1 MRTRLWAAAIAVA
14 LAACGGKGKTDT
26 TTPPEGDGTAQTAP
40 TESLY
45 TRLGGKEGITKVVDM
60 FVANVAADT
69 RVNAFFANTEI
80 DKFKALLVDQ
90 ICDAASGGTEC
101 KYTGKGMVEAHKGM
115 NITQAQFDAV
125 VEDLVKALDD
135 AGVGETEKNELL
147 AVLGPMAPEIVGQ

>member
-1 MRTRLWAAAIAVA
+1 
-14 LAACGGKGKTDT
+14 
-26 TTPPEGDGTAQTAP
+26 
-40 TESLY
+40 
-45 TRLGGKEGITKVVDM
+45 M
-60 FVANVAADT
+60 FVANVAADN

-101 KYTGKGMVEAHKGM
+101 KYTGKSMVEAHKDM
-115 NITQAQFDAV
+115 KITQAQFDAV